1 MRAERDGKISLISKG
16 IITAQAGLGAAMV
29 AERASL
35 LSFRAAV
42 RDARVSSWDSGA
54 ARIMTMLRAWFDE
67 AAREQ
72 FEEIFE
78 GAAAASGARL
88 APARFARLTSNY
100 SACPAGDLEQI
111 LRAMPLSRMG
121 DFSVLHA
128 AHQFSRSPEVR
139 QAGLICV

>member
-35 LSFRAAV
+35 RSFRAAV
-42 RDARVSSWDSGA
+42 RDARVSSGDSGE
-54 ARIMTMLRAWFDE
+54 ARIMTMLRARFDE

-78 GAAAASGARL
+78 GAAAASGGHALREL
-88 APARFARLTSNY
+88 AS
-100 SACPAGDLEQI
+100 
-111 LRAMPLSRMG
+111 RA
-121 DFSVLHA
+121 
-128 AHQFSRSPEVR
+128 
-139 QAGLICV
+139 